1 MLTCTELLHL
11 VRQRSILAASLRGAV
26 EVDILRQVRRGR
38 VVVGILGAITL
49 VVVIAALRASATP
62 AAPGAA
68 PCNLVPQLR
77 DVTINQGLGGY
88 SPLVNGKETLV
99 RFYLSLPQCAVSK
112 PRSRSWAGTLT
123 LSGGASGTIAA
134 PTPVPTAP
142 AYPVI
147 ATYGVAPVA
156 DSTGDQRFSGSR
168 STPSKT
174 AAFTAN
180 FSTTLTYQARA
191 SKSNPYGPV
200 QQVTFSLPG
209 TSTAISVNFDRPS
222 NALAVLRVPM
232 GDGTKTYNTQWTA
245 TGQQALQDG

>member
-1 MLTCTELLHL
+1 MTVCTAAGCRCDYLWRWRLVKILRVASRGLVPRETEEYPPRLTAGWYGSN
-11 VRQRSILAASLRGAV
+11 V
-26 EVDILRQVRRGR
+26 LRQVRRGR
-38 VVVGILGAITL
+38 VVVGLLGAITL

-99 RFYLSLPQCAVSK
+99 RFYLSLPSCAGSGPSIQIVG
-112 PRSRSWAGTLT
+112 GTLT

-156 DSTGDQRFSGSR
+156 DSTGDPRFVVPVPCCRRPRRSERTSR
-168 STPSKT
+168 
-174 AAFTAN
+174 
-180 FSTTLTYQARA
+180 
-191 SKSNPYGPV
+191 
-200 QQVTFSLPG
+200 
-209 TSTAISVNFDRPS
+209 RP
-222 NALAVLRVPM
+222 
-232 GDGTKTYNTQWTA
+232 
-245 TGQQALQDG
+245 